1 MSQFAGDDVISV
13 YDTINDGKAFVPKEP
28 EYEPYSRRKKIF
40 FIIVGVAVAVFMIV
54 AAIQI
59 IPSWFV

>member
-13 YDTINDGKAFVPKEP
+13 YDTINDGKAFVPKET

-54 AAIQI
+54 AAIRI